1 MSKAGSAFR
10 RPVGLDRLL
19 RDRLT
24 KSSVLVQSDEKTAPA
39 SQNHQ
44 ESSKAKVCLALGI
57 CVCTRYRDSAFLF
70 ANISMY
76 FRKVFWNKRKEKK
89 CSTERTLLNSY
100 LVVLEF
106 WRETSKLLPLNDA
119 AKAAAD
125 EWDLLLHDSDANM
138 QTDLN
143 NGQESQLFLHIGR
156 IDFRSWH
163 FGVLQ
168 LQCTQ
173 GGHPCENVTFL
184 EPHASVDSCSNC
196 TYTDLELFSQYMDLG
211 HVWHLRFHKIS
222 MTDSDWISAPPS
234 SIAVRLVE
242 STGSF
247 IVWQGS
253 AAEKERRRLKEASQT
268 KKRTRG
274 NAPRPP
280 AKRSRKDSR
289 KKTSELKTVQDKQ
302 NDELQDG
309 DLDVDEG
316 PYNDNNYNYNPL
328 QDDVVADLLIP
339 NDLDC
344 FQPGGAFA
352 DDEDETHKLEEQCP
366 NDEVGND
373 EEVASECA
381 SPNSILDEF
390 LESADDDEHEEEQ
403 QNEGQLD
410 QPAQKHETD
419 DLPVI
424 PPEVPPPPVEPPE
437 ETHREVHRPAG
448 LTRST
453 INRTVFEVSSFG
465 ELHYY
470 HTSEQMVAFCALR
483 SCSHPG
489 CRKQMTTNPKKK
501 GASGRPIGAL
511 VAWLQMGHEHETKLS
526 HLRSCIP
533 TYQERVEARKL
544 FESLP
549 GADSFAKYE
558 KKKGV
563 HEDSEPKTV

>member
-1 MSKAGSAFR
+1 MSKAASTFR
-10 RPVGLDRLL
+10 RVLALDRLL
-19 RDRLT
+19 RNSLT
-24 KSSVLVQSDEKTAPA
+24 KYSVLVRCDEKTAPA

-44 ESSKAKVCLALGI
+44 EISKTKVCLALGI

-70 ANISMY
+70 SNISMY

-119 AKAAAD
+119 AKDGHAAAAD

-143 NGQESQLFLHIGR
+143 NGLESQLFFHIGR

-184 EPHASVDSCSNC
+184 EPHASVDSCSNS
-196 TYTDLELFSQYMDLG
+196 TYTDLEIFSRHMDLG

-234 SIAVRLVE
+234 SIAVRLLE

-268 KKRTRG
+268 KKRTRD
-274 NAPRPP
+274 APRPP
-280 AKRSRKDSR
+280 AKRSRKQGR
-289 KKTSELKTVQDKQ
+289 KKTGELKTVGDKQ
-302 NDELQDG
+302 NDDQQDG

-316 PYNDNNYNYNPL
+316 PYNSYNYNPL
-328 QDDVVADLLIP
+328 QDDVANLLVP
-339 NDLDC
+339 NDYDC

-352 DDEDETHKLEEQCP
+352 DDEDETHKLEEQCQ

-373 EEVASECA
+373 EVASECA

-390 LESADDDEHEEEQ
+390 LDSADELEPEQ
-403 QNEGQLD
+403 QNEGQPG
-410 QPAQKHETD
+410 QPEQKHETD
-419 DLPVI
+419 DLQVA
-424 PPEVPPPPVEPPE
+424 PPEVPPRPVEPPE
-437 ETHREVHRPAG
+437 ETHREVHRPTG

-453 INRTVFEVSSFG
+453 LNRTVFEVSSFG

-470 HTSEQMVAFCALR
+470 HTSEQMVAFCPLR
-483 SCSHPG
+483 SSSHPG

-501 GASGRPIGAL
+501 GSGRPIGAL
-511 VAWLQMGHEHETKLS
+511 VAWLRMSHEHGTKLS
-526 HLRSCIP
+526 HVKSCTP
-533 TYQERVEARKL
+533 TYQERVEARKF
-544 FESLP
+544 FEGLP

-563 HEDSEPKTV
+563 NEDSEPKTV